1 MRNEEYTM
9 ATANNIKQLNYINK
23 KILKTI
29 KGIVPGD
36 TICIDDLSNN
46 QIEYTFIKLIESD
59 DKYYLVP
66 CNQDGLLLV
75 ESLANEVSLDNWSS
89 NELKEIFNYCI

>member
-1 MRNEEYTM
+1 M
-9 ATANNIKQLNYINK
+9 ATAKNIKQLNYINK

-29 KGIVPGD
+29 QGIVPGD

-46 QIEYTFIKLIESD
+46 QIDYTFIKLIESD

-75 ESLANEVSLDNWSS
+75 ESLTNEVSLDNWSS
-89 NELKEIFNYCI
+89 KELKEIFNYSI